1 MEPFFLKRSDLTPEQ
16 KASIP
21 SPKGNLMNRC
31 DLVINLNETI
41 DHFAFLV
48 LATDPAGLR
57 EWIMRGFGRF
67 LQHLVSHP
75 DPNFRCSMDDISRG
89 KSCGIVFKH
98 LVQDSMS
105 YALHRE
111 VEEHIGDHSEL
122 VRNEWW
128 PFHSCYC
135 GGPFNDTYM
144 TIGDDFETE
153 CYHCYASSFQ
163 DRLLES
169 RWSFLSYAGRI
180 AEALV
185 AEGVEVIQRS
195 RRKNCTLKER
205 CEMAASIGSSFRRNI
220 VVSPHC
226 HFLMATRRAFNEM
239 LGLDSSHDKGW
250 EYVRSPQHPPPPD
263 FDGYGSND
271 DEATVDYSEPNDS
284 NDDDEVAEAA

>member
-1 MEPFFLKRSDLTPEQ
+1 M
-16 KASIP
+16 
-21 SPKGNLMNRC
+21 
-31 DLVINLNETI
+31 
-41 DHFAFLV
+41 
-48 LATDPAGLR
+48 
-57 EWIMRGFGRF
+57 
-67 LQHLVSHP
+67 
-75 DPNFRCSMDDISRG
+75 
-89 KSCGIVFKH
+89 SC
-98 LVQDSMS
+98 
-105 YALHRE
+105 ALHRE

-135 GGPFNDTYM
+135 GGPLNNTYM

-205 CEMAASIGSSFRRNI
+205 CEMAASIGSVRIGLLWQRNAGIYGDSLDISPVFLGVAHSDKSLFSF
-220 VVSPHC
+220 
-226 HFLMATRRAFNEM
+226 T
-239 LGLDSSHDKGW
+239 SS
-250 EYVRSPQHPPPPD
+250 
-263 FDGYGSND
+263 
-271 DEATVDYSEPNDS
+271 
-284 NDDDEVAEAA
+284 